1 MEDYKKIAEEVVEAV
16 GGKDNILENST
27 CMTRLHLTLSDKSK
41 VDMESVKKI
50 QGVLGTVDGEE
61 LQIVFGPGKVTKI
74 GVEVSAITGISADER
89 KDEVHAEDLQEKDIN
104 LQARAKENKAK
115 QQAKHNGP
123 VQVFL
128 KHFSNIFLPALPGIA
143 GAGLIY
149 GILNVLKVIFRVPG
163 VASVVLDPAV
173 AQSWWYLALNTI
185 GWTLFAYLPIFIGM
199 NAAKEYKG
207 TPILGG
213 MMGAMFVGN
222 AAMPLLM
229 KVGDPAVGINLP
241 ITNSPFDAAAGGILA
256 AVFGGIVIA
265 YVERWLRS
273 WVPDTLDMILT
284 PLCALVITAFLA
296 LFILQPLGAVL
307 TQVIFALADFLL
319 NKLGFVGAYALSALQ
334 LPLVSVGLHRAFT
347 PIHTIM
353 NDPNGATG
361 GINYLL
367 PILQVAGAG
376 QVGAVIA
383 LYVKAHKNHKKLGEA
398 ILASVPAG
406 ILGIGEPLMYG
417 VTLPLGKPFLT
428 AALGSGFGGIVI
440 SLFHVGSV
448 AQGVSGVL
456 GFLIVN
462 QGGAL
467 GYLCG
472 YLTAIVAAFIITYF
486 FGWNEE
492 KVTEVFG

>member
-1 MEDYKKIAEEVVEAV
+1 MENYKKIAEEVVEAV
-16 GGKDNILENST
+16 GGKSNIQENST
-27 CMTRLHLTLSDKSK
+27 CMTRLHLTLADKSK
-41 VDMESVKKI
+41 VDLDRVKKI
-50 QGVLGTVDGEE
+50 DGVMGTVDGEE

-74 GVEVSAITGISADER
+74 GEEVSAITGISADER
-89 KDEVHAEDLQEKDIN
+89 KEVHNEDLEKDID
-104 LQARAKENKAK
+104 LQARAKENKAA

-128 KHFSNIFLPALPGIA
+128 KHFANIFLPALPGIA

-149 GILNVLKVIFRVPG
+149 GILNVLKLFFRVPG
-163 VASVVLDPAV
+163 IAAVQLDPEI
-173 AQSWWYLALNTI
+173 AQSWWYLTLNTA
-185 GWTLFAYLPIFIGM
+185 GWTLFAYLPIYIGM

-207 TPILGG
+207 SPILGG

-229 KVGDPAVGINLP
+229 KVGDPAAGINLP
-241 ITNSPFDAAAGGILA
+241 ITGAPFDAAAGGILA

-265 YVERWLRS
+265 HVERWLRS

-284 PLCALVITAFLA
+284 PLCSLIITAFLA
-296 LFILQPLGAVL
+296 IFILQPLGAVL
-307 TQVIFALADFLL
+307 TKAIFALADVLL
-319 NKLGFVGAYALSALQ
+319 NKLGFIGAYALSALQ

-353 NDPNGATG
+353 NDPNGATHG
-361 GINYLL
+361 VNYLL

-383 LYVKAHKNHKKLGEA
+383 LFARAKKNHRKLSEA

-428 AALGSGFGGIVI
+428 ASLGAGFGGIMI

-448 AQGVSGVL
+448 AQGVSGIL

-462 QGGAL
+462 EGGAL
-467 GYLCG
+467 GYLVG
-472 YLTAIVAAFIITYF
+472 YVTAIVAAFIITYF

-492 KVTEVFG
+492 KVTELFG

>member
-1 MEDYKKIAEEVVEAV
+1 MENYKKIAEEVVEAV
-16 GGKDNILENST
+16 GGKSNIQENST
-27 CMTRLHLTLSDKSK
+27 CMTRLHLTLADKSK
-41 VDMESVKKI
+41 VDLDRVKKI
-50 QGVLGTVDGEE
+50 DGVMGTVDGEE

-74 GVEVSAITGISADER
+74 GAEVSAITGISADER
-89 KDEVHAEDLQEKDIN
+89 KEVHNEDLGEIN
-104 LQARAKENKAK
+104 LKERAKENKAA

-128 KHFSNIFLPALPGIA
+128 
-143 GAGLIY
+143 IY
-149 GILNVLKVIFRVPG
+149 GILNVLKLFFRVPG
-163 VASVVLDPAV
+163 IAAVQLDPAI
-173 AQSWWYLALNTI
+173 AQSWWYLTLNTA
-185 GWTLFAYLPIFIGM
+185 GWTLFAYLPIYIGM

-207 TPILGG
+207 SPILGG

-229 KVGDPAVGINLP
+229 KVGDPAAGINLP
-241 ITNSPFDAAAGGILA
+241 ITGAPFDAAAGGILA
-256 AVFGGIVIA
+256 AVFAGIVIA
-265 YVERWLRS
+265 HVERWLRS

-284 PLCALVITAFLA
+284 PLCSLLITAFLA
-296 LFILQPLGAVL
+296 IFILQPLGAVL
-307 TQVIFALADFLL
+307 TKAIFALADVLL
-319 NKLGFVGAYALSALQ
+319 NKLGFIGAYALSALQ

-353 NDPNGATG
+353 NDPNGATHG
-361 GINYLL
+361 VNYLL

-383 LYVKAHKNHKKLGEA
+383 LFVRAKKNHKKLSEA

-428 AALGSGFGGIVI
+428 ASLGAGFGGIMI

-448 AQGVSGVL
+448 AQGVSGIL

-462 QGGAL
+462 EGGAL
-467 GYLCG
+467 GYLVG
-472 YLTAIVAAFIITYF
+472 YVTAIVAAFIITYF

-492 KVTEVFG
+492 KVTELFG

>member
-1 MEDYKKIAEEVVEAV
+1 MENYKKIAEEVVEAV
-16 GGKDNILENST
+16 GGKSNIQENST
-27 CMTRLHLTLSDKSK
+27 CMTRLHLTLADKSK
-41 VDMESVKKI
+41 VDLDRVKKI
-50 QGVLGTVDGEE
+50 DGVMGTVDGEE

-74 GVEVSAITGISADER
+74 GAEVSAITGISADER
-89 KDEVHAEDLQEKDIN
+89 KEVHNEDLGEIN
-104 LQARAKENKAK
+104 LKERAKEYKAA

-128 KHFSNIFLPALPGIA
+128 KHFANIFLPALPGIA

-149 GILNVLKVIFRVPG
+149 GILNVLKLFFRVPG
-163 VASVVLDPAV
+163 IAAVQLDPAI
-173 AQSWWYLALNTI
+173 AQSWWYLTLNTA
-185 GWTLFAYLPIFIGM
+185 GWTLFAYLPIYIGM

-207 TPILGG
+207 SPILGG

-229 KVGDPAVGINLP
+229 KVGDPAAGINLP
-241 ITNSPFDAAAGGILA
+241 ITGAPFDAAAGGILA
-256 AVFGGIVIA
+256 AVFAGIVIA
-265 YVERWLRS
+265 HVERWLRS

-284 PLCALVITAFLA
+284 PLCSLLITAFLA
-296 LFILQPLGAVL
+296 IFILQPVGAVL
-307 TQVIFALADFLL
+307 TKAIFALADVLL
-319 NKLGFVGAYALSALQ
+319 NKLGFIGAYALSALQ

-353 NDPNGATG
+353 NDPNGATHG
-361 GINYLL
+361 VNYLL

-383 LYVKAHKNHKKLGEA
+383 LFVRAKKNHKKLSEA

-428 AALGSGFGGIVI
+428 ASLGAGFGGIMI

-448 AQGVSGVL
+448 AQGV
-456 GFLIVN
+456 
-462 QGGAL
+462 
-467 GYLCG
+467 
-472 YLTAIVAAFIITYF
+472 TAIVAAFIITYF

-492 KVTEVFG
+492 KVTELFG